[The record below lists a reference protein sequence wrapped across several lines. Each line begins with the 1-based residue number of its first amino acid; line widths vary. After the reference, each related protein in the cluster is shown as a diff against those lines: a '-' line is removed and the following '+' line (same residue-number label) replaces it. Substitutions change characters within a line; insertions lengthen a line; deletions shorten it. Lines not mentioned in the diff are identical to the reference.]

1 LIQGDDPVVLTASYI
16 KNIEVHLLP
25 GGKKIPSKKTELS
38 KFPLHPAFGG
48 YGILKKVVESEPK
61 EYYKTLWS
69 KSAEV
74 PIWIASCKYER
85 PFDDILEGFSET
97 KIGGAR
103 VTKGHHEALVTLEDA
118 VGLVSSGRLSTNM
131 TTAEV
136 GSVPVTI
143 SKDEPIIFA
152 IREMVS
158 KNIRRLFVDKEERFI
173 SDRTVIDYMFSPG
186 RLGIARDHP
195 ERWIEGTVAELG
207 AKAPGSCRSGS
218 LDEAAREIGE
228 SPDDCLLT
236 SDRRVISRWDLVVK
250 PWRAGKLEAVE
261 N

>member
-1 LIQGDDPVVLTASYI
+1 MIQGDDPVVLTASYI

-25 GGKKIPSKKTELS
+25 GGRKIPQKKPELS
-38 KFPLHPAFGG
+38 RFPLHPAFGG
-48 YGILKKVVESEPK
+48 YGILKRVVESEPK

-74 PIWIASCKYER
+74 PIWIASCKYEA
-85 PFDDILEGFSET
+85 PFDDILEAYSET

-103 VTKGHHEALVTLEDA
+103 VTKGHHEALITLEDA
-118 VGLVSSGRLSTNM
+118 VGLISSGRLSTNM

-143 SKDEPIIFA
+143 SKEEPIIGA

-158 KNIRRLFVDKEERFI
+158 KNIRRLFVDEKFI
-173 SDRTVIDYMFSPG
+173 SDRTVIDYMFDPV

-207 AKAPGSCRSGS
+207 TKSPGSCKSGS
-218 LDEAAREIGE
+218 LDEAAKEIGDA
-228 SPDDCLLT
+228 PDDCLLT
-236 SDRRVISRWDLVVK
+236 DDRRVISRWDIVMK
-250 PWRAGKLEAVE
+250 PWRTGKLTAVE

>member
-1 LIQGDDPVVLTASYI
+1 MIKGDEPVVLTASYI

-25 GGKKIPSKKTELS
+25 GGRKIPQKKPEHS

-61 EYYKTLWS
+61 EYYNTLWS

-74 PIWIASCKYER
+74 PIWIGSCRYER
-85 PFDDILEGFSET
+85 PFDEILEAFSET

-103 VTKGHHEALVTLEDA
+103 VTKGHQEALITLGDA
-118 VGLVSSGRLSTNM
+118 VGLISSGRLSTNM

-143 SKDEPIIFA
+143 SKNELIIGA

-158 KNIRRLFVDKEERFI
+158 KNIRRLFVENEERFI

-207 AKAPGSCRSGS
+207 SKSPGRCRSGD
-218 LDEAAREIGE
+218 LDEAAKEIGE

-236 SDRRVISRWDLVVK
+236 DDRRVISRWDMVVR
-250 PWRAGKLEAVE
+250 PWRAGKLTDVE